1 MDSGLDRTEF
11 LFREDSYLT
20 TVSAKVIEINDLGG
34 IVLDRTNFY
43 ATSGGQ
49 PGDMGFLETQ
59 SGDKIEIATA
69 IHPERI
75 KTEIVHVPAD
85 GQTLP
90 SVGNQITCHID
101 WDYRYKLMRV
111 HTALHLL
118 SVVIPLP
125 VTGGSIGAEKGR
137 LDFQMPEPPKDKEA
151 LAAELNALIERELD
165 VTEEWI
171 SEAELDAN
179 PDLVKTMS
187 VKPPSGQ
194 GKIRMIRIK
203 DGEETIDWQPC
214 GGTHVANTREIG
226 KMRFGKVE
234 KKGKINRRVAIHF
247 DQ

>member
-1 MDSGLDRTEF
+1 MGNAPGRTEF
-11 LFREDSYLT
+11 LFRNDSYLT

-49 PGDMGFLETQ
+49 PGDSGFLENA
-59 SGDKIEIATA
+59 GGEKIKIATA
-69 IHPERI
+69 IHPDGQ
-75 KTEIVHVPAD
+75 KDEIVHVPEAD
-85 GQTLP
+85 QPAL
-90 SVGNQITCHID
+90 SVGDEVTCHID
-101 WDYRYKLMRV
+101 WQNRYKLMRV

-137 LDFQMPEPPKDKEA
+137 LDFQMPEPPEDKEA
-151 LAAELNALIERELD
+151 LAAELNALIDRELD

-187 VKPPSGQ
+187 VKPPAGQ

-203 DGEETIDWQPC
+203 DGDETIDWQPC

-247 DQ
+247 DA

>member
-1 MDSGLDRTEF
+1 MDSGSDQTEF
-11 LFREDSYLT
+11 LFRSDSYLN
-20 TVSAKVIEINDLGG
+20 TVAAKVVEINELGG

-49 PGDMGFLETQ
+49 PGDFGFLETDA
-59 SGDKIEIATA
+59 GDKIQVATTV
-69 IHPERI
+69 HPNGE
-75 KTEIVHVPAD
+75 KHQIVHVPAE
-85 GQTLP
+85 GQKVP
-90 SVGNQITCHID
+90 KVGDDITCHID
-101 WDYRYKLMRV
+101 WDNRYKLMRM

-137 LDFQMPEPPKDKEA
+137 LDFQMPEPPENKEE
-151 LAAELNALIERELD
+151 LAEQVNALIARELD
-165 VTEEWI
+165 VSEEWI
-171 SEAELDAN
+171 TEAQLDAN

-194 GKIRMIRIK
+194 GKIRMIRIS
-203 DGEETIDWQPC
+203 DGDQTIDWQPC

-226 KMRFGKVE
+226 KIRFGKVE

-247 DQ
+247 AD

>member
-1 MDSGLDRTEF
+1 MDSANSRTEF
-11 LFREDSYLT
+11 LFRSDSYLN
-20 TVSAKVIEINDLGG
+20 TVAAKVVEVNDLGG

-49 PGDMGFLETQ
+49 PGDIGFLETAD
-59 SGDKIEIATA
+59 GGKIKIATT
-69 IHPERI
+69 IHPNGE
-75 KTEIVHVPAD
+75 KHEIVHVPEE
-85 GQTLP
+85 GEQLP
-90 SVGNQITCHID
+90 TIGDEVTCHID
-101 WDYRYKLMRV
+101 WENRYKLMRV

-137 LDFQMPEPPKDKEA
+137 LDFQMPEPPEDKDA
-151 LAAELNALIERELD
+151 LAAELNALIARELD
-165 VTEEWI
+165 VQEEWI

-194 GKIRMIRIK
+194 GKIRMIRIV
-203 DGEETIDWQPC
+203 DGDQTIDWQPC

-226 KMRFGKVE
+226 KMRLGKVE

-247 DQ
+247 DE

>member
-1 MDSGLDRTEF
+1 MDSANGRTEF
-11 LFREDSYLT
+11 LFRSDGYIN
-20 TVSAKVIEINDLGG
+20 TVAAKVVEVNDLGG

-49 PGDMGFLETQ
+49 PGDVGFLETA
-59 SGDKIEIATA
+59 SGDKIQIATT
-69 IHPERI
+69 IHPNGE
-75 KTEIVHVPAD
+75 KHEIVHVPGE
-85 GQTLP
+85 GQQQP
-90 SVGNQITCHID
+90 SVGDEVTCHID
-101 WDYRYKLMRV
+101 WENRYKLMRV

-137 LDFQMPEPPKDKEA
+137 LDFQMPEPPEDKQA
-151 LAAELNALIERELD
+151 LADALNSLIDRELD
-165 VTEEWI
+165 VREEWI
-171 SEAELDAN
+171 TEAELDAN

-194 GKIRMIRIK
+194 GKIRMIRIV
-203 DGEETIDWQPC
+203 DGDDTIDWQPC

-226 KMRFGKVE
+226 KMRLGKVE

-247 DQ
+247 DE

>member
-1 MDSGLDRTEF
+1 MGNGSGRTEF
-11 LFREDSYLT
+11 LFRNDSYLT
-20 TVSAKVIEINDLGG
+20 TVSAKVIEVNDLGG

-49 PGDMGFLETQ
+49 PGDVGFLET
-59 SGDKIEIATA
+59 SDGDKVKIATT
-69 IHPERI
+69 IHPDGQ
-75 KTEIVHVPAD
+75 KDQIVHVPAAD
-85 GQTLP
+85 QKALT
-90 SVGNQITCHID
+90 VGEEVTCHID
-101 WDYRYKLMRV
+101 WDNRYRLMRV

-137 LDFQMPEPPKDKEA
+137 LDFQMPEPPEDKEA
-151 LAAELNALIERELD
+151 LADQLNQLIERELD
-165 VTEEWI
+165 VSEEWI
-171 SEAELDAN
+171 SEEELEAN

-194 GKIRMIRIK
+194 GKIRMIRIT
-203 DGEETIDWQPC
+203 DRGETVDWQPC

-226 KMRFGKVE
+226 KMRLGKVE

-247 DQ
+247 AD